1 MTFSRAENFY
11 TAPATLTP
19 ATPRILWMSN
29 PEGGAARA
37 HDGYL
42 NIGTVAARFNITTRT
57 LRFYES
63 KGLISPLRN
72 GQARLYAARDLVRLE
87 LVLKGKH
94 LGFTLSEIIAMLGPG
109 PESASTDLVMSKDQL
124 LAKMKFLEE
133 QHRALE
139 QALAELR
146 KRYYL
151 MSEAVSECG
160 ATDAIVAETGLG

>member
-1 MTFSRAENFY
+1 MTFSRAESFY
-11 TAPATLTP
+11 VANAPLTS

-29 PEGGAARA
+29 PESGAARSQ
-37 HDGYL
+37 DSYL
-42 NIGTVAARFNITTRT
+42 TIGTVAARFSVTTRT

-72 GQARLYAARDLVRLE
+72 GQARLYAAKDLVRLE
-87 LVLKGKH
+87 LVLKGKK
-94 LGFTLSEIIAMLGPG
+94 LGFTLAEIIAMLGSG
-109 PESASTDLVMSKDQL
+109 SESVSTDLVMSKDQL
-124 LAKMKFLEE
+124 LAKLKFLED

-151 MSEAVSECG
+151 MSEAVNEC
-160 ATDAIVAETGLG
+160 DAAVPVAP